1 MRIKLMVKRTAS
13 AEPEYIYTTLFC
25 IAKWEEKFNRKI
37 QDLVNAARLSDWTF
51 MAYTMLR
58 TRGEKLPDD
67 YMDWLEQNPELEIIP
82 VSDQTN
88 PNPTDAELTDGN

>member
-51 MAYTMLR
+51 M
-58 TRGEKLPDD
+58 
-67 YMDWLEQNPELEIIP
+67 DWLEQNPELEIIP

>member
-1 MRIKLMVKRTAS
+1 
-13 AEPEYIYTTLFC
+13 
-25 IAKWEEKFNRKI
+25 
-37 QDLVNAARLSDWTF
+37 
-51 MAYTMLR
+51 MLR